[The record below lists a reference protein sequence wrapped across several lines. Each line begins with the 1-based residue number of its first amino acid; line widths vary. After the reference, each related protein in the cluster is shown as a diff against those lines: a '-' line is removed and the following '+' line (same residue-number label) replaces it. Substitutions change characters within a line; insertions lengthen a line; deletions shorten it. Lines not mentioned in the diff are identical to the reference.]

1 MHPTPVLLTRWASA
15 PDCHRIRYLCQRY
28 GLSEPAARLLA
39 PMIYG
44 ETAQ

>member
-1 MHPTPVLLTRWASA
+1 MMDHITTTRWAQS
-15 PDCHRIRYLCQRY
+15 PSSHRIRHLCRRY

-39 PMIYG
+39 PFIYG